1 MAVGEPSLTRP
12 APLPAEA
19 ETPGEPTVRAF
30 QGQLERDWWIS
41 SYSGLAAQG
50 NGHGKGVLANPGFD
64 DEVATE
70 AAVTVQEEEAP
81 APSIFTFPK
90 GARPGTLLHSLFETI
105 DFEHAKGESLA
116 QHIAALLAQEGFDE
130 GWAPV
135 LQQQVEAVLDTPLR
149 PALGI
154 RCGCGIW
161 PPSAN
166 RWSWS
171 SSCPWGG

>member
-1 MAVGEPSLTRP
+1 MDQL
-12 APLPAEA
+12 LP
-19 ETPGEPTVRAF
+19 
-30 QGQLERDWWIS
+30 
-41 SYSGLAAQG
+41 GLAAQG

-90 GARPGTLLHSLFETI
+90 GRVPAPCSTACSRPSTSSTRGRVAGTAHRRPADPGGVRRRL
-105 DFEHAKGESLA
+105 G
-116 QHIAALLAQEGFDE
+116 
-130 GWAPV
+130 PV
-135 LQQQVEAVLDTPLR
+135 LQQQVEAVLDTSLETGLGDPVRLR
-149 PALGI
+149 DLA
-154 RCGCGIW
+154 
-161 PPSAN
+161 PSAN